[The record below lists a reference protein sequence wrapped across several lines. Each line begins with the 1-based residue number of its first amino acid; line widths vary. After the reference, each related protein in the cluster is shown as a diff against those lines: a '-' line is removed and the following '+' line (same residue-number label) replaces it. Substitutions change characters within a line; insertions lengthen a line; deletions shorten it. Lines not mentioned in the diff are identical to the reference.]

1 MLIFTVIRTWYLLLS
16 NNILALYFNVLI
28 GVHYVNLLFCALG
41 TVQINLF
48 KLLIISIY
56 WCLFS
61 VPEELEI
68 DESDSLDSGV
78 TSSSAKDAALARKAY
93 SSPVQRTR
101 SVDTELCQLPSAME
115 GTALETQPSHCTDA
129 DSGINIGVT
138 KAANLMLSRTNEEI
152 AKSGLNT
159 ATVAVNNP
167 YGRHIVNSGFSE
179 DVKNQQIIHE
189 KSVQKCPSYT
199 VIGKEDNLLQSFQ
212 RNPGALKSPLQHG
225 PDFDACI
232 EDSTHGCIRVSRA
245 KSKNSFAPNEGESN
259 KVIAQKEH
267 SSQDP
272 QVEGSAFGPA
282 LKNNENSHDKSASN
296 SQVQK
301 EKDINLNIIETSTS
315 SSVKKDSKQMSKHD
329 THLNQNSVM
338 VNPVVSDNMVSSSR
352 SELDVELVS
361 VPKLQN
367 LPVTQQTPFK
377 DVVISV
383 TSTTEMKAQNMQAEK
398 CNSTRKKPKSEYND
412 VISAAE
418 EKWSYIQSILSVL
431 NSLAGKG
438 KSVPGFVLNS
448 H

>member
-1 MLIFTVIRTWYLLLS
+1 MT
-16 NNILALYFNVLI
+16 A
-28 GVHYVNLLFCALG
+28 G
-41 TVQINLF
+41 
-48 KLLIISIY
+48 
-56 WCLFS
+56 
-61 VPEELEI
+61 
-68 DESDSLDSGV
+68 
-78 TSSSAKDAALARKAY
+78 SAKDAALARKAY

-101 SVDTELCQLPSAME
+101 SVDTELCQLPSAVE

-129 DSGINIGVT
+129 DSGINKGAT
-138 KAANLMLSRTNEEI
+138 KSANLMLSKTNEEI

-159 ATVAVNNP
+159 DKVAVNIP

-189 KSVQKCPSYT
+189 KSAQKCPST
-199 VIGKEDNLLQSFQ
+199 TLMGKEGNLLQSFQ
-212 RNPGALKSPLQHG
+212 RNSGALKAPLQHG
-225 PDFDACI
+225 PDFVTHI
-232 EDSTHGCIRVSRA
+232 EDSTCGCIQVSRA
-245 KSKNSFAPNEGESN
+245 KSKNSFSPNEGESN
-259 KVIAQKEH
+259 KIIAQKEH

-272 QVEGSAFGPA
+272 KLEGSAFELA

-301 EKDINLNIIETSTS
+301 EKDINLNMMETSTS

-338 VNPVVSDNMVSSSR
+338 VNPVVSDNRVSSSKR
-352 SELDVELVS
+352 ELDVELVS

-367 LPVTQQTPFK
+367 LPITQQTPFK

-383 TSTTEMKAQNMQAEK
+383 ASTTEMNTQNVQAEK
-398 CNSTRKKPKSEYND
+398 CNSTRKKPKSEYKD

-418 EKWSYIQSILSVL
+418 ERWSYIQSILSVL

-438 KSVPGFVLNS
+438 KSVPGFALNS